1 MQFSVACTGV
11 MLKFKMQMR
20 NNSPSQFKV
29 HVLLINE
36 YYSITSVYDTQKL
49 RTILGVSLFQ
59 TVYGTPVRPDVR
71 TIHTFITL

>member
-1 MQFSVACTGV
+1 MQFNVACTGV

-49 RTILGVSLFQ
+49 KTILGVSLFQ
-59 TVYGTPVRPDVR
+59 
-71 TIHTFITL
+71 